1 VLGSL
6 SSVGKLFGGIVMTDT
21 NNEAKAPLGGIGNQE
36 EKIST
41 AMSIF
46 NSTLDNSSAFFDI
59 FSADTSISDKFGAA
73 SSIAGEDTAVGK
85 ILSKMATLSE
95 NEQNIVGFLS
105 MVGDAGLPEE
115 HIEGILNSQK

>member
-1 VLGSL
+1 
-6 SSVGKLFGGIVMTDT
+6 MTDT

-36 EKIST
+36 GEEKIST
-41 AMSIF
+41 AMTIF
-46 NSTLDNSSAFFDI
+46 NSTLENSSAFFDI

-95 NEQNIVGFLS
+95 NEQNIVGVLS